1 MSYSYSQL
9 DQRNLEWFTTVTSR
23 QTLQSIRVLIG
34 EIRGLRNL
42 VIDFKYPITAIAGR
56 NGSGK
61 TTVLCLAACAYHN
74 STNGYRLP
82 GRSRPYYTF
91 SDFFIQ
97 SAEEVPPGG
106 ITISYQILSDRWRPS
121 DHLPKGEGS
130 AFQYREKKRVG
141 RWNSY
146 TYRMHRTIVFLGIDR
161 VVPHSEKSVFKG
173 HRRSFLPSS
182 AKGWE
187 GNVREIA
194 GRILDRDYSNFEYR
208 RHSKYQLP
216 VVTHRGRTYSGFN
229 MGAGENTLFGIIS
242 TIMDCPEGSMILV
255 DEIELGLHEEAQAR
269 LIRELKELCVKR
281 QVQII
286 CTTHSP
292 IVLDC
297 LPPEGRIF
305 LERVG
310 NSIQVTPG
318 ISSAFATGKLA
329 GKPKVELDILVEDT
343 IAQII
348 VEAAL
353 PKDLRIRTNVIPVG
367 SSTAVIRHLA
377 VRFKE
382 KRATEA
388 CVLLDGD
395 KSSIPDTHL
404 KHFLSALESWPD
416 KESARNWANARID
429 FLPGTKWPE
438 AWILEQGCKEAYQY
452 IAQEFGLS
460 PNEVEDIYAT
470 AARAGKH
477 NEFYIAA
484 ERLNLNEEIVVHR
497 FVKAALQAAP
507 LEAERICEFVR
518 KHLG

>member
-1 MSYSYSQL
+1 MTYSYSQL
-9 DQRNLEWFTTVTSR
+9 DRNNLQWFMTVTSR
-23 QTLQSIRVLIG
+23 QTLQSIRVLRG

-42 VIDFKYPITAIAGR
+42 MIDFKYPITSIAGR

-61 TTVLCLAACAYHN
+61 TTVLSLAACAFHN

-82 GRSRPYYTF
+82 GRTRPYYTF

-97 SAEEVPPGG
+97 SAEEIPPGG
-106 ITISYQILSDRWRPS
+106 ITISYQILSNRWRRS
-121 DHLPKGEGS
+121 DRLPKGEGS
-130 AFQYREKKRVG
+130 ALQYREKKREG

-146 TYRMHRTIVFLGIDR
+146 TYRMHRPIVFLGIDR
-161 VVPHSEKSVFKG
+161 VVPHSEKSVLKG

-187 GNVREIA
+187 GNVKEIV
-194 GRILDRDYSNFEYR
+194 GRILDRDYSNFEYQ

-216 VVTHRGRTYSGFN
+216 IVTHRGRTYSGFN

-242 TIMDCPEGSMILV
+242 TILDCPEGAMILI
-255 DEIELGLHEEAQAR
+255 DEIELGLHEEAQGR
-269 LIRELKELCVKR
+269 LIRELKELCLKR

-292 IVLDC
+292 IILDC

-305 LERVG
+305 LERIG
-310 NSIQVTPG
+310 NSTQVTPG

-329 GKPKVELDILVEDT
+329 GKPKVELDILVEDS
-343 IAQII
+343 IAQLI

-353 PKDLRIRTNVIPVG
+353 PKELRLRVCIIPIG

-377 VRFKE
+377 ARFKE
-382 KRATEA
+382 KRSTEVCA
-388 CVLLDGD
+388 LLDGD
-395 KSSIPDTHL
+395 KSSIRETHL

-416 KESARNWANARID
+416 KESARNWANVRID

-438 AWILEQGCKEAYQY
+438 AWILEQGCNQAYQY

-460 PNEVEDIYAT
+460 PEEVEDIYAT
-470 AARAGKH
+470 AARDGKH
-477 NEFYIAA
+477 NEFYTAA
-484 ERLNLNEEIVVHR
+484 ERLNLKEEIVAHK
-497 FVKAALQAAP
+497 FVKAALLATP
-507 LEAERICEFVR
+507 LESERICKFVR
-518 KHLG
+518 RHLG